1 MPLPPWSLDPAD
13 QAGPA
18 PALGDLVRAAAA
30 NRPGRPAL
38 HDGRSGL
45 TFAELEQQAQA
56 FATWLAGQG
65 VRAGDR
71 VAILAEKCALVP
83 VLAIGIW
90 KCGAV
95 YVPLDASQPAPR
107 LRGLLGR
114 LAPRVVIALD
124 DREPVVE
131 DVRWAGRTVL
141 DPVLAAPVPEW
152 PTVPHR
158 PEDTAYIIFTS
169 GSTGEPKGVEITVAN
184 LVAYFGNHNEVLRFT
199 PDSRVFSL
207 SPFHFDVSIEDTLL
221 PLSLG
226 AYVHQFRGVH
236 AGAVMR
242 AVIRRERITHLIAV
256 STLLT
261 MITEGGRQVTRENF
275 PALEM
280 VMTGAEVCDPGVIN
294 VWKTGLP
301 EVRVINVYGP
311 TEATIVCVAHEIE
324 RVDPE
329 RVGSYPI
336 GRPLRGVAARIVADG
351 AEVREP
357 GRTGELW
364 IGGEQVMRGY
374 LGRPEET
381 ARRVVEVDGV
391 RYYRTGDLCSYDE
404 NGDIVFRGRN
414 DDEVKL
420 AGRRIHLGEVRQTV
434 LSCPG
439 VERAAVALV
448 TRLGHDVIALVV
460 VAPDP
465 AVVAD
470 VEKRLAELLPG
481 YMRPSVVGWS
491 PDPAVSS
498 TGKTDEKLLM
508 RRLGE
513 AAGQSN
519 ATRFVFTAAGD
530 VEAVGDARDVV
541 DVEAVGDA
549 RDVVD
554 VEAVGDARDVVDVEA
569 VGGARDVVDVEAGMD
584 VHAGGDV
591 DAGGDGEAVG
601 NVQAVGGEARA

>member
-1 MPLPPWSLDPAD
+1 MTQGSATADSRVALPPWSIDPAD
-13 QAGPA
+13 RERPA
-18 PALGDLVRAAAA
+18 PALGDLVRTAAAA
-30 NRPGRPAL
+30 WPDRPAL
-38 HDGRSGL
+38 HDGRLGL
-45 TFAELEQQAQA
+45 TFAELERR
-56 FATWLAGQG
+56 ATTLAAWLAGQG
-65 VRAGDR
+65 VGPGDR
-71 VAILAEKCALVP
+71 VAILAEKSVLVP
-83 VLAIGIW
+83 VLAVAIW

-95 YVPLDASQPAPR
+95 YVPLDGTAPVPR

-114 LAPRVVIALD
+114 LDPRVVLALD
-124 DREPVVE
+124 DREPVAE
-131 DVRWAGRTVL
+131 SGRWVGRTEL
-141 DPVLAAPVPEW
+141 DGILSGPAREW
-152 PTVPHR
+152 PTVPHG
-158 PEDTAYIIFTS
+158 PDATAYIIFTS

-199 PDSRVFSL
+199 PESRVFSL

-226 AYVHQFRGVH
+226 AFVHQFRGMH

-242 AVIRRERITHLIAV
+242 AVITRERITHLIAV

-261 MITEGGRQVTRENF
+261 MITEGGKHVTRENF
-275 PALEM
+275 PRLEM

-294 VWKTGLP
+294 VWKDGLP

-329 RVGSYPI
+329 RVASYPI
-336 GRPLRGVAARIVADG
+336 GRPLRGVVARIMDDG
-351 AEVREP
+351 TEVHEQDRV
-357 GRTGELW
+357 GELW

-374 LGRPEET
+374 YGQPEET

-391 RYYRTGDLCSYDE
+391 RHYRTGDLCSYDE

-420 AGRRIHLGEVRQTV
+420 AGRRIHLGEIRQTV

-448 TRLGHDVIALVV
+448 QRLGHDVIALVV
-460 VAPDP
+460 MAPDR

-470 VEKRLAELLPG
+470 VEKRLAELLPS
-481 YMRPSVVGWS
+481 YMLPTVVAWS
-491 PDPAVSS
+491 PELSVSS

-508 RRLGE
+508 GRLAD
-513 AAGQSN
+513 AARASS
-519 ATRFVFTAAGD
+519 ATRFVLTAD
-530 VEAVGDARDVV
+530 GDAEPV
-541 DVEAVGDA
+541 DEDG
-549 RDVVD
+549 
-554 VEAVGDARDVVDVEA
+554 
-569 VGGARDVVDVEAGMD
+569 
-584 VHAGGDV
+584 HA
-591 DAGGDGEAVG
+591 
-601 NVQAVGGEARA
+601 

>member
-1 MPLPPWSLDPAD
+1 VTQGSATADSRVALPPWSIDPAD
-13 QAGPA
+13 RERPA
-18 PALGDLVRAAAA
+18 PALGDLVRTAAAA
-30 NRPGRPAL
+30 WPDRPAL
-38 HDGRSGL
+38 HDGRLGL
-45 TFAELEQQAQA
+45 TFAELERR
-56 FATWLAGQG
+56 ATTLAAWLAGQG
-65 VRAGDR
+65 VGPGDR
-71 VAILAEKCALVP
+71 VAILAEKSALVP
-83 VLAIGIW
+83 VLAVAIW

-95 YVPLDASQPAPR
+95 YVPLDGTAPVPR

-114 LAPRVVIALD
+114 LDPRVVLALD
-124 DREPVVE
+124 DREPVAE
-131 DVRWAGRTVL
+131 SGRWVGRTEL
-141 DPVLAAPVPEW
+141 DGILSGPAREW
-152 PTVPHR
+152 PTVPHG
-158 PEDTAYIIFTS
+158 PDATAYIIFTS

-199 PDSRVFSL
+199 PESRVFSL

-226 AYVHQFRGVH
+226 AFVHQFRGMH

-242 AVIRRERITHLIAV
+242 AVITRERITHLIAV

-261 MITEGGRQVTRENF
+261 MITEGGKHVTRENF
-275 PALEM
+275 PRLEM

-294 VWKTGLP
+294 VWKDGLP

-329 RVGSYPI
+329 RVASYPI
-336 GRPLRGVAARIVADG
+336 GRPLRGVVARIMDDG
-351 AEVREP
+351 TEVHEP
-357 GRTGELW
+357 DRVGELW

-374 LGRPEET
+374 YGQPEET

-391 RYYRTGDLCSYDE
+391 RHYRTGDLCSYDE

-420 AGRRIHLGEVRQTV
+420 AGRRIHLGEIRQTV

-448 TRLGHDVIALVV
+448 QRLGHDVIALVV
-460 VAPDP
+460 MAPDR

-470 VEKRLAELLPG
+470 VEKRLAELLPS
-481 YMRPSVVGWS
+481 YMLPTVVAWS
-491 PDPAVSS
+491 PELSVSS

-508 RRLGE
+508 GRLAD
-513 AAGQSN
+513 AARASS
-519 ATRFVFTAAGD
+519 ATRFVLTAD
-530 VEAVGDARDVV
+530 GDAEPV
-541 DVEAVGDA
+541 DEDG
-549 RDVVD
+549 
-554 VEAVGDARDVVDVEA
+554 
-569 VGGARDVVDVEAGMD
+569 
-584 VHAGGDV
+584 HA
-591 DAGGDGEAVG
+591 
-601 NVQAVGGEARA
+601 

>member
-1 MPLPPWSLDPAD
+1 MTQGSATTDSRVALPPWSIDPAD
-13 QAGPA
+13 RERPA
-18 PALGDLVRAAAA
+18 PALGDLVRTAAAA
-30 NRPGRPAL
+30 WPDRPAL
-38 HDGRSGL
+38 HDGRLGL
-45 TFAELEQQAQA
+45 TFAELERR
-56 FATWLAGQG
+56 ATTLAAWLAGQG
-65 VRAGDR
+65 VGPGDR
-71 VAILAEKCALVP
+71 VAILAEKSALVP
-83 VLAIGIW
+83 VLAVAIW

-95 YVPLDASQPAPR
+95 YVPLDGTAPVPR

-114 LAPRVVIALD
+114 LDPRVVLALD
-124 DREPVVE
+124 DREPVAE
-131 DVRWAGRTVL
+131 SGRWVGRTEL
-141 DPVLAAPVPEW
+141 DGILSGPAREW
-152 PTVPHR
+152 PTVPHG
-158 PEDTAYIIFTS
+158 PDATAYIIFTS

-199 PDSRVFSL
+199 PESRVFSL

-226 AYVHQFRGVH
+226 AFVHQFRGMH

-242 AVIRRERITHLIAV
+242 AVITRERITHLIAV

-261 MITEGGRQVTRENF
+261 MITEGGKHVTRENF
-275 PALEM
+275 PRLEM

-294 VWKTGLP
+294 VWKDGLP

-329 RVGSYPI
+329 RVASYPI
-336 GRPLRGVAARIVADG
+336 GRPLRGVVARIMDDG
-351 AEVREP
+351 TEVHEP
-357 GRTGELW
+357 DRVGELW

-374 LGRPEET
+374 YGQPEET

-391 RYYRTGDLCSYDE
+391 RHYRTGDLCSYDE

-420 AGRRIHLGEVRQTV
+420 AGRRIHLGEIRQTV

-448 TRLGHDVIALVV
+448 QRLGHDVIALVV
-460 VAPDP
+460 MAPDR

-470 VEKRLAELLPG
+470 VEKRLAELLPS
-481 YMRPSVVGWS
+481 YMLPTVVAWS
-491 PDPAVSS
+491 PELSVSS

-508 RRLGE
+508 GRLAD
-513 AAGQSN
+513 AARASS
-519 ATRFVFTAAGD
+519 ATRFVLTAD
-530 VEAVGDARDVV
+530 GDAEPV
-541 DVEAVGDA
+541 DEDG
-549 RDVVD
+549 
-554 VEAVGDARDVVDVEA
+554 
-569 VGGARDVVDVEAGMD
+569 
-584 VHAGGDV
+584 HA
-591 DAGGDGEAVG
+591 
-601 NVQAVGGEARA
+601 

>member
-1 MPLPPWSLDPAD
+1 MTQGSATAESRVALPPWSIDPAD
-13 QAGPA
+13 RERPA
-18 PALGDLVRAAAA
+18 PALGDLVRTAAAA
-30 NRPGRPAL
+30 WPDRPAL
-38 HDGRSGL
+38 HDGRLGL
-45 TFAELEQQAQA
+45 TFAELERR
-56 FATWLAGQG
+56 ATTLAAWLAGQG
-65 VRAGDR
+65 VGPDDR
-71 VAILAEKCALVP
+71 VAILAEKSALVP
-83 VLAIGIW
+83 VLAIAAW

-95 YVPLDASQPAPR
+95 YVPLDGTAPVPR

-114 LAPRVVIALD
+114 LDPRVVLALD
-124 DREPVVE
+124 DREPVAE
-131 DVRWAGRTVL
+131 SGRWVGRTEL
-141 DPVLAAPVPEW
+141 DGILSGPAREW
-152 PTVPHR
+152 PTVPHG
-158 PEDTAYIIFTS
+158 PDSTAYIIFTS

-199 PDSRVFSL
+199 PESRVFSL

-226 AYVHQFRGVH
+226 AFVHQFRGMH

-242 AVIRRERITHLIAV
+242 AVITRERITHLIAV

-261 MITEGGRQVTRENF
+261 MITEGGRHVTRENF
-275 PALEM
+275 PRLEM

-294 VWKTGLP
+294 VWKDGLP

-329 RVGSYPI
+329 RVASYPI
-336 GRPLRGVAARIVADG
+336 GRPLRGVTARIMDDG
-351 AEVREP
+351 TEVHEP
-357 GRTGELW
+357 DRVGELW

-374 LGRPEET
+374 YGQPEET

-391 RYYRTGDLCSYDE
+391 RHYRTGDLCSYDE

-420 AGRRIHLGEVRQTV
+420 AGRRIHLGEIRQTV

-448 TRLGHDVIALVV
+448 QRLGHDVIALVV
-460 VAPDP
+460 MAPDR

-470 VEKRLAELLPG
+470 VEKRLTELLPA
-481 YMRPSVVGWS
+481 YMLPTVVAWS
-491 PDPAVSS
+491 SELSVSS

-508 RRLGE
+508 GRL
-513 AAGQSN
+513 AAAARTSS
-519 ATRFVFTAAGD
+519 ATRFVLTAD
-530 VEAVGDARDVV
+530 GDAEPV
-541 DVEAVGDA
+541 DEDG
-549 RDVVD
+549 
-554 VEAVGDARDVVDVEA
+554 
-569 VGGARDVVDVEAGMD
+569 
-584 VHAGGDV
+584 HA
-591 DAGGDGEAVG
+591 
-601 NVQAVGGEARA
+601 

>member
-1 MPLPPWSLDPAD
+1 MTQGSATADSRVALPPWSIDPAD
-13 QAGPA
+13 RERPA
-18 PALGDLVRAAAA
+18 PALGDLVRTAAAA
-30 NRPGRPAL
+30 WPDRPAL
-38 HDGRSGL
+38 HDGRLGL
-45 TFAELEQQAQA
+45 TFAELERR
-56 FATWLAGQG
+56 ATTLAAWLAGQG
-65 VRAGDR
+65 VGPGDR
-71 VAILAEKCALVP
+71 VAILAEKSALVP
-83 VLAIGIW
+83 VLAVAIW

-95 YVPLDASQPAPR
+95 YVPLDGTAPVPR

-114 LAPRVVIALD
+114 LDPRVVLALD
-124 DREPVVE
+124 DREPVAE
-131 DVRWAGRTVL
+131 SGRWVGRTEL
-141 DPVLAAPVPEW
+141 DGILSGPAREW
-152 PTVPHR
+152 PTVPHG
-158 PEDTAYIIFTS
+158 PDATAYIIFTS

-199 PDSRVFSL
+199 PESRVFSL

-226 AYVHQFRGVH
+226 AFVHQFRGMH

-242 AVIRRERITHLIAV
+242 AVITRERITHLIAV

-261 MITEGGRQVTRENF
+261 MITEGGKHVTRENF
-275 PALEM
+275 PRLEM

-294 VWKTGLP
+294 VWKDGLP

-329 RVGSYPI
+329 RVASYPI
-336 GRPLRGVAARIVADG
+336 GRPLRGVVARIMDDG
-351 AEVREP
+351 TEVHEP
-357 GRTGELW
+357 DRVGELW

-374 LGRPEET
+374 YGQPEET

-391 RYYRTGDLCSYDE
+391 RHYRTGDLCSYDE

-420 AGRRIHLGEVRQTV
+420 AGRRIHLGEIRQTV

-448 TRLGHDVIALVV
+448 QRLGHDVIALVV
-460 VAPDP
+460 MAPDR

-470 VEKRLAELLPG
+470 VEKRLAELLPS
-481 YMRPSVVGWS
+481 YMLPTVVAWS
-491 PDPAVSS
+491 PELSVSS

-508 RRLGE
+508 GRLAD
-513 AAGQSN
+513 AARASS
-519 ATRFVFTAAGD
+519 ATRFVLTAD
-530 VEAVGDARDVV
+530 GDAEPV
-541 DVEAVGDA
+541 DEDG
-549 RDVVD
+549 
-554 VEAVGDARDVVDVEA
+554 
-569 VGGARDVVDVEAGMD
+569 
-584 VHAGGDV
+584 HA
-591 DAGGDGEAVG
+591 
-601 NVQAVGGEARA
+601 

>member
-1 MPLPPWSLDPAD
+1 MASPASPPPWSIDPAD
-13 QAGPA
+13 RAGPA
-18 PALGDLVRAAAA
+18 PALGDLVRAAASKW
-30 NRPGRPAL
+30 PDRPAL

-56 FATWLAGQG
+56 LAAWLAEQG
-65 VRAGDR
+65 VGAGDR
-71 VAILAEKCALVP
+71 VAVLAEKCAIMP

-95 YVPLDASQPAPR
+95 YVPLDAAQPVPR

-114 LAPRVVIALD
+114 LRPRVVIVLD
-124 DREPVVE
+124 DREPAVD
-131 DVRWAGRTVL
+131 DVRWAGRTQL
-141 DPVLAAPVPEW
+141 DAILSGPAPDR
-152 PTVPHR
+152 PTVAHR

-169 GSTGEPKGVEITVAN
+169 GSTGEPKGVGISVAN

-226 AYVHQFRGVH
+226 AFVYQFRGVH

-242 AVIRRERITHLIAV
+242 AIVMRERITHLIAV

-261 MITEGGRQVTRENF
+261 MITEGGRHVTKENF
-275 PALEM
+275 PRLEM

-294 VWKTGLP
+294 VWKSNLP

-311 TEATIVCVAHEIE
+311 TEATIVCVTHEIE
-324 RVDPE
+324 RADPE
-329 RVGSYPI
+329 RMSSYPI
-336 GRPLRGVAARIVADG
+336 GRPLRGVAARIVEDG
-351 AEVREP
+351 VEIHERD
-357 GRTGELW
+357 RIGELW

-374 LGRPEET
+374 FDQPEET

-391 RYYRTGDLCSYDE
+391 RYYRTGDMCSYDE
-404 NGDIVFRGRN
+404 DGNIVFRGRN

-420 AGRRIHLGEVRQTV
+420 AGRRIHLGEIRQTV

-439 VERAAVALV
+439 VERAAVALAP
-448 TRLGHDVIALVV
+448 RHGHDVIALVV
-460 VAPDP
+460 MAPDR

-470 VEKRLAELLPG
+470 VEKRLVDLLPE
-481 YMRPSVVGWS
+481 YMRPTLVAWS
-491 PDPAVSS
+491 PVLTVSS

-508 RRLGE
+508 QRFAEVARE
-513 AAGQSN
+513 AS
-519 ATRFVFTAAGD
+519 ATHFAFTPAGD
-530 VEAVGDARDVV
+530 VEPV
-541 DVEAVGDA
+541 DE
-549 RDVVD
+549 
-554 VEAVGDARDVVDVEA
+554 
-569 VGGARDVVDVEAGMD
+569 
-584 VHAGGDV
+584 
-591 DAGGDGEAVG
+591 DGHV
-601 NVQAVGGEARA
+601 